1 MMTKTM
7 KRLVPL
13 LLAAVV
19 SAQGGTVYLSFDQH
33 STQNLFQ
40 TREAVSEQISAFSL
54 ALEHDV
60 SALSL
65 LANVEYSA
73 FRQTDGLSFL
83 AADLGLDYMV
93 PSGARSAFYF
103 AAGGAGAF
111 YSRDYAAFSS
121 LGASALGAFKTYLAP
136 SSILKLQWQGAY
148 ASYRD
153 ALFDYVNHT
162 ASLSIDKYFP
172 TRTTLKADAEYGY
185 KYFLHPF
192 LPEPVEAAVVSSGT
206 AVMGAGPGGGMGS
219 GSGSGSG
226 SGWGGQR
233 YEGGSGFIPRYSAT
247 GGGAGIGH
255 ATVSFLAAQGLGD
268 VVGLSASAVK
278 QWVVSGENPFMS
290 IEEFYFVRNPSA
302 DSFSWEGHQLT
313 GRVTLSFPWSVEIR
327 TGYTYSDKSYPGV
340 ESMGLDGLPLGVVR
354 NDLRHLIEARLEK
367 SFRRLTLFVS
377 YAHIDNV
384 STDPLFAWKSGYIM
398 GGFQWN
404 LPAGRK
410 GGLS

>member
-7 KRLVPL
+7 KRLVLL
-13 LLAAVV
+13 LLAAAV

-33 STQNLFQ
+33 ATQNLFQ

-54 ALEHDV
+54 ALEHDI

-103 AAGGAGAF
+103 AVGGAGAF

-121 LGASALGAFKTYLAP
+121 LGANFLGAYKTYLAP

-153 ALFDYVNHT
+153 VLFDFLSHT

-192 LPEPVEAAVVSSGT
+192 LPEPVEASVEFSGP
-206 AVMGAGPGGGMGS
+206 AVMGAGPGGGM
-219 GSGSGSG
+219 GSGSG

-255 ATVSFLAAQGLGD
+255 ATVSLLAAQGLGD

-313 GRVTLSFPWSVEIR
+313 GRATLNLPWSVEIKA
-327 TGYTYSDKSYPGV
+327 GYTYSDKSYPGV
-340 ESMGLDGLPLGVVR
+340 ESMGVDGLPLGIVR
-354 NDLRHLIEARLEK
+354 NDLRHLFEARLEK
-367 SFRRLTLFVS
+367 NFRRLTIFVS
-377 YAHIDNV
+377 YAHIDND
-384 STDPLFAWKSGYIM
+384 STDPLFAWKSGYVM